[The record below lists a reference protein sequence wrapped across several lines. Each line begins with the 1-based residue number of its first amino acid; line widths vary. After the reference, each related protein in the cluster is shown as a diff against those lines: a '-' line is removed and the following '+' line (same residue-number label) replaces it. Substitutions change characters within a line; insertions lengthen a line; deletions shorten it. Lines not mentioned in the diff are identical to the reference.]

1 MKRKI
6 KKILVTGAEGFIGSH
21 VVELLLSKGYKINAF
36 INYNFL
42 NDKGHLSNIKKNK
55 NIHYCFGDI
64 RDEKIVDKAMNNCDA
79 VMNLAALIG
88 IPYSYVA
95 PSSYVSTNIMGTLN
109 LLNYSLKHKIQRF
122 IHTSTS
128 EVYGSAQFV
137 PISEKHPLVGQ
148 SPYSATKIGADHMV
162 TSFNKSFNLNT
173 IILRPFNTFGPR
185 QSLRAVIP
193 TIIAQAITGKKI
205 KIGTLTTRRDFT
217 YVDDTADAF
226 LKAITC
232 NTNAFGKTFN
242 LGTGYDFSIGE
253 IIKLVEKILNKK
265 FIIVTDKKRIRP
277 SKSEVLRLI
286 SDNSLAKKILKWEP
300 NYLKNKG
307 FKKGLAKTIEY
318 MKKDFLI
325 YKKDV
330 SNYIK

>member
-1 MKRKI
+1 MKKKI
-6 KKILVTGAEGFIGSH
+6 KRILITGAEGFIGSH

-42 NDKGHLSNIKKNK
+42 NNKGHLSQIKKNK
-55 NIHYCFGDI
+55 NINYYFGDI
-64 RDEKIVDKAMNNCDA
+64 RDEKIVDKAMINCDS

-88 IPYSYVA
+88 IPYSYDA

-162 TSFNKSFNLNT
+162 TSFNKSFDLNT

-193 TIIAQAITGKKI
+193 TIIAQAISGKKI
-205 KIGTLTTRRDFT
+205 KIGNLTARRDFT
-217 YVDDTADAF
+217 YVNDTAEAF
-226 LKAITC
+226 HKAIIC
-232 NTNAFGKTFN
+232 SNKAFGKTFN

-265 FIIVTDKKRIRP
+265 FIIITDKKRIRP

-286 SDNSLAKKILKWEP
+286 SDNSLAKKILKWKPEH
-300 NYLKNKG
+300 LKNKG
-307 FKKGLAKTIEY
+307 FERGLAKTIDY

-325 YKKDV
+325 YKRDV
-330 SNYIK
+330 SDYIK

>member
-1 MKRKI
+1 MKKKI
-6 KKILVTGAEGFIGSH
+6 KRILITGAEGFIGSH
-21 VVELLLSKGYKINAF
+21 VVELLLLKGYKINAF

-42 NDKGHLSNIKKNK
+42 NNKGHLSQIKKNK
-55 NIHYCFGDI
+55 NINFYFGDI
-64 RDEKIVDKAMNNCDA
+64 RDEKIVDKAMKNCDA

-88 IPYSYVA
+88 IPYSYEA

-137 PISEKHPLVGQ
+137 PITEKHPLVGQ

-162 TSFNKSFNLNT
+162 TSFNKSFKLNT

-193 TIIAQAITGKKI
+193 TIIAQAISGKKI
-205 KIGTLTTRRDFT
+205 KIGNLKTRRDFT
-217 YVDDTADAF
+217 YVYDTAEAF

-232 NTNAFGKTFN
+232 NNKAYGKTFN
-242 LGTGYDFSIGE
+242 LGTGYDFSILE

-265 FIIVTDKKRIRP
+265 LIIKTDRKRIRP

-286 SDNSLAKKILKWEP
+286 SDNSLAKKTLNWKP
-300 NYLKNKG
+300 KYLKIKG
-307 FKKGLAKTIEY
+307 FEKGLKKTIEY
-318 MKKDFLI
+318 MKKDILSYNNDI
-325 YKKDV
+325 SD
-330 SNYIK
+330 YIK

>member
-42 NDKGHLSNIKKNK
+42 NDKGHLSNIKKNN
-55 NIHYCFGDI
+55 NIQYCFGDI
-64 RDEKIVDKAMNNCDA
+64 RDEKIVDKAMKNCDA

-217 YVDDTADAF
+217 YVNDTADAF

-242 LGTGYDFSIGE
+242 LGTGYDFSIEE

-265 FIIVTDKKRIRP
+265 FIIVTDRKRIRP

-300 NYLKNKG
+300 KYLKNKG

>member
-1 MKRKI
+1 MK
-6 KKILVTGAEGFIGSH
+6 KKIRRILITGAEGFIGSH
-21 VVELLLSKGYKINAF
+21 VVELLLFKGYKINAF

-42 NDKGHLSNIKKNK
+42 NNKGHLSQIKKNK
-55 NIHYCFGDI
+55 NINFYFGDI
-64 RDEKIVDKAMNNCDA
+64 RDEKIVDKAMKNCDS

-88 IPYSYVA
+88 IPYSYDA

-137 PISEKHPLVGQ
+137 PISEKHPIVGQ

-162 TSFNKSFNLNT
+162 TSFNKSFDLNT

-193 TIIAQAITGKKI
+193 TIIAQAISGKKI
-205 KIGTLTTRRDFT
+205 KIGNLTTRRDFT
-217 YVDDTADAF
+217 YVNDTAEAF
-226 LKAITC
+226 HKAITC
-232 NTNAFGKTFN
+232 SNKAFGKTFN

-253 IIKLVEKILNKK
+253 IIKLVEKILKKK
-265 FIIVTDKKRIRP
+265 FTVITDRKRIRP

-286 SDNSLAKKILKWEP
+286 SDNSLAKKILKWKP
-300 NYLKNKG
+300 QHLKNEG
-307 FKKGLAKTIEY
+307 FERGLAKTIEY

-325 YKKDV
+325 YKRDV
-330 SNYIK
+330 SDYIK